1 MKKSKLYL
9 TSIEKE
15 HPDMLYEELYAYV
28 RELIDAGKLAP
39 VKSSRTNGRKP
50 ALPLVFW
57 KYEEEKNYDSV
68 YSELNFSIHPSL
80 NTEYYRSHPER
91 YEEDAEQ
98 VRLLSDYLEC
108 NSSLLSVKET
118 MNERSFEIFRKEK
131 FFQKEGGV
139 KFCERL
145 GIDRNKLNYYDTSEP
160 LSYYSH
166 SKEFPQNIII
176 IENKD
181 TFYDMRRYLRNTGA
195 DILGV
200 KFNTLIYGAGKGIWN
215 SFADYVAGAEEY
227 FKAGNELLYFG
238 DIDYEGIIIY
248 EHLVKKKWECAS
260 GESVDIKPFVTA
272 YECMLDKAENM
283 GFHNMPRTK
292 EKQNTNIGNIFLDFF
307 SDDRKRQLLELLN
320 EGRYIPQE
328 ILNEH
333 DWSRG

>member
-108 NSSLLSVKET
+108 NSLLLSVKET

-260 GESVDIKPFVTA
+260 GESVDIKPFVPA
-272 YECMLDKAENM
+272 YERMLDKAENM
-283 GFHNMPRTK
+283 GFHRR
-292 EKQNTNIGNIFLDFF
+292 F
-307 SDDRKRQLLELLN
+307 KRILLP
-320 EGRYIPQE
+320 GAFRR
-328 ILNEH
+328 
-333 DWSRG
+333 DSGSF